1 MLTTDFAGEPGRAGS
16 ALRRTVSR
24 VPTIPAAPPPS
35 LRLPRQLLVAYIALW
50 IFEGA
55 LRKWILP
62 GLSNPLLVIRD
73 PVLLA
78 IYALAQARGV
88 FPRHFLVGWIIGLG
102 AVAFALSFCATS
114 LPLLVQIYG
123 LRADFLH
130 LPLIFVIPKLI
141 DRDGVRA
148 VGKWILIIAP
158 PMGALVALQ
167 FLSPSGAT
175 LNTGVGGEG
184 NMIESAYGHIRPSG
198 TYSFTNGLTGFTS
211 LLVAFYLHHLLER
224 RVYPRL
230 IWLVASPAVVIL
242 ITLSGS
248 RVAVGLAGLIMA
260 TVVFICLLKPR
271 YWQPALKLI
280 VIGALAVVALD
291 RSRFSR
297 MDSACSPT
305 VSATPATCGRASS
318 DGSSTR

>member
-73 PVLLA
+73 PVLLV

-123 LRADFLH
+123 FRADFLH

-158 PMGALVALQ
+158 PMALLVALQ
-167 FLSPSGAT
+167 FLVPVRRVPQHGGGRRGQHDRVRLRPHPAFGHVFLHQRADGFHLAAGGFLPAPPFGAT
-175 LNTGVGGEG
+175 
-184 NMIESAYGHIRPSG
+184 A
-198 TYSFTNGLTGFTS
+198 FT
-211 LLVAFYLHHLLER
+211 R
-224 RVYPRL
+224 
-230 IWLVASPAVVIL
+230 
-242 ITLSGS
+242 
-248 RVAVGLAGLIMA
+248 
-260 TVVFICLLKPR
+260 
-271 YWQPALKLI
+271 
-280 VIGALAVVALD
+280 
-291 RSRFSR
+291 
-297 MDSACSPT
+297 ACS
-305 VSATPATCGRASS
+305 GWRAV
-318 DGSSTR
+318 RRW